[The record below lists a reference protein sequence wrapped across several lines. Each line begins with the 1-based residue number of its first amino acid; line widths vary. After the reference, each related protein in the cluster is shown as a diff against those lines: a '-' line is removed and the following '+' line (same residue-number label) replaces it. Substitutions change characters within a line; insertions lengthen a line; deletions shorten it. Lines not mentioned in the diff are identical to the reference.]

1 MKTLIIQTSPT
12 HTARTF
18 LVNALYGLIPE
29 LSDKKIIYSEC
40 KCNNINESV
49 FRNIIVLKT
58 HNNNIDELINKYQN
72 KYKLFFVCSERREKK
87 YMMNDKYKA
96 YNNVVMFDFFE
107 LNETIDNTLPQIVDN
122 IYNKLKNVL
131 VDVDLDKSKCIER
144 LIMMNKKYEEIKHKK
159 FSYIDNFFEL
169 HGSHRNRNFR

>member
-1 MKTLIIQTSPT
+1 
-12 HTARTF
+12 
-18 LVNALYGLIPE
+18 
-29 LSDKKIIYSEC
+29 
-40 KCNNINESV
+40 
-49 FRNIIVLKT
+49 
-58 HNNNIDELINKYQN
+58 
-72 KYKLFFVCSERREKK
+72 
-87 YMMNDKYKA
+87 
-96 YNNVVMFDFFE
+96 MFDFFE

>member
-1 MKTLIIQTSPT
+1 MKTLIIQTSPL
-12 HTARTF
+12 HTASTF
-18 LVNALYGLIPE
+18 LVNAIYGIIPE
-29 LSDKKIIYSEC
+29 LFDKRIIF
-40 KCNNINESV
+40 NNINESL
-49 FRNIIVLKT
+49 FKNIIAVKS
-58 HNNNIDELINKYQN
+58 HNINIDELINKYQK
-72 KYKLFFVCSERREKK
+72 KYNLYFICSERRECN
-87 YMMNDKYKA
+87 YMINDKYKK
-96 YNNVVMFDFFE
+96 YNNVIIFDFDE
-107 LNETIDNTLPQIVDN
+107 LNETVDNTLPQIVDN